1 MDDIITHFPFYNRTY
16 EHVHGVN
23 HSAFRPLRRRKR
35 YYQTYNVFAQV
46 GFQIDASRSLIGQ
59 WLIRGGDLIGSE
71 RKLVSINLKTLLS

>member
-35 YYQTYNVFAQV
+35 YYQTYNVFAQE
-46 GFQIDASRSLIGQ
+46 GFRIDDFNAI
-59 WLIRGGDLIGSE
+59 
-71 RKLVSINLKTLLS
+71 

>member
-35 YYQTYNVFAQV
+35 YYQTYNVFAQLV
-46 GFQIDASRSLIGQ
+46 NGLKKHSLHSYQ
-59 WLIRGGDLIGSE
+59 RHLN
-71 RKLVSINLKTLLS
+71 KYFA